1 MCVLGIKNHQAGC
14 RESHKD
20 APEVMVNIVS
30 TLGDSVSSIEG
41 LELGLNEGV
50 RETFVDISASF
61 GPENTSLGAGRHINR
76 EYSKFL

>member
-14 RESHKD
+14 REAHKD
-20 APEVMVNIVS
+20 APEVIVNIVS

-50 RETFVDISASF
+50 R
-61 GPENTSLGAGRHINR
+61 
-76 EYSKFL
+76 